1 MKDSLIKCARCGSD
15 ACYHQT
21 VNKTYSIDFCYGCGF
36 TTNSLMTEDS
46 EFLTEQIEV
55 LPELYKD
62 LTFKD
67 DKGNHWI
74 PSTMNITD
82 KGMIFANGKTS
93 EEWMWTAVK
102 AIPLLEEELD
112 NFPDGST
119 HKMDMKNAKHFRERD
134 FMEALDYIGLFN
146 PTIK

>member
-15 ACYHQT
+15 ACYHQA
-21 VNKTYSIDFCYGCGF
+21 VNETYSIDFCYGCGF

-46 EFLTEQIEV
+46 EFLAEQIEV

-74 PSTMNITD
+74 PSTMNIID

-93 EEWMWTAVK
+93 KKWMWTAVK

-119 HKMDMKNAKHFRERD
+119 HKMDMKNAKHFSERD

-146 PTIK
+146 PTTK